1 MAEGGK
7 NMVTHERP
15 HTRSLSES
23 FEGDR
28 TTAQA
33 PVLEEVLHLLD
44 KAVVL
49 GALTPAGGVEL
60 RFANRAAEKLLG
72 APRAQVAPMIE
83 GAMRRTLEASGLS
96 QSPAVDHWVCGGRSV
111 RARVT
116 RLRVGAQ
123 DLLAAEIEAEQI
135 QPREG
140 TAALAQ
146 HFQLNMQEARLLRL
160 VWRGLANEEIGAALG
175 IPAGTVKSRLYRLF
189 RRLGVRTR
197 AQAAVQAAD
206 LLSRMGMTAEMA
218 QIPVGHV

>member
-15 HTRSLSES
+15 LARTLGES

-28 TTAQA
+28 AATQA

-60 RFANRAAEKLLG
+60 RFANRAAERLLG
-72 APRAQVAPMIE
+72 AARAQAAPMLE
-83 GAMRRTLEASGLS
+83 GAMRRTLETSGVAT
-96 QSPAVDHWVCGGRSV
+96 SPAVDHWVCGGRSI

-123 DLLAAEIEAEQI
+123 DMLAAEIEAEQF

-140 TAALAQ
+140 TAGLGGRFHSTKQ
-146 HFQLNMQEARLLRL
+146 GARRLRL
-160 VWRGLANEEIGAALG
+160 GGR
-175 IPAGTVKSRLYRLF
+175 
-189 RRLGVRTR
+189 
-197 AQAAVQAAD
+197 
-206 LLSRMGMTAEMA
+206 
-218 QIPVGHV
+218 

>member
-1 MAEGGK
+1 
-7 NMVTHERP
+7 MVTHERP

-28 TTAQA
+28 TPAQA

-83 GAMRRTLEASGLS
+83 GAMRRTLESSGLS

-160 VWRGLANEEIGAALG
+160 VWRGMANEEIGAALG

-218 QIPVGHV
+218 AAPVGHV